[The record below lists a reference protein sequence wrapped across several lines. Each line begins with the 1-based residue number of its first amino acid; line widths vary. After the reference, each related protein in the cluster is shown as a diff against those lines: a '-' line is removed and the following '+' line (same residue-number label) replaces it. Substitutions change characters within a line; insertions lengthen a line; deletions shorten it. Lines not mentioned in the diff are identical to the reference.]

1 MFRWFQRLKVSY
13 KLMLISV
20 FFMIPDTVLLCLF
33 LFTINDNIR
42 FAQWEK
48 YGNEYQRPLEE
59 LLDELPQHLLL
70 SQRVSAGDEDS
81 VELLG
86 HSRDRI
92 DRAFESLAAIDARLS
107 DKLQFTDEGL
117 AKRNRE
123 HCRVQN
129 IRQEWNELKA
139 DGHDLDPQAFA
150 EQHLHLIADVRTMI
164 THAGDTSNLILDP
177 DLDSYYLMDV
187 TLLALPQM
195 QDRLAEV
202 MAFGADVARRG
213 VATGDER
220 NQLSVYAAL
229 LQESDLDRVIG
240 STRTAIN
247 EDQNFYGTSESLQR
261 MVPAALDQFTHAAAG
276 FIELTRRL
284 AADETVQIEPDKFSA
299 AGTQARQASLEL
311 WNTADNELDV
321 LLDNRIEHF
330 RFRRAKSLLLTALA
344 FGAAVS
350 FVSFVTRSISGP
362 LKRAKIAAEEA
373 SRAKSQFLANMSH
386 EIRTPMNGI
395 IGMTELALDTN
406 LSGEQREYL
415 QIVKASADA
424 LLTVINDILDFSKIE
439 AGKLVLE
446 SSDFGLV
453 DCLGDA
459 IKSLGVRAHQKGLE
473 LACQITPGV
482 PDGLVGDAGRLR
494 QVVVN
499 LVGNAIKFTELGEI
513 VVRVELNSR
522 TESEAELHFSVHDT
536 GIGIPADKQHAIF
549 RAFEQADGSTTRRFG
564 GTGLGL
570 TISMQLVSLM
580 GGRLWVES
588 EPGEGST
595 FHFTARFGLSKLN
608 TVHAARVTASN
619 LRNLPVLV
627 VDDNAT
633 NRRILVEML
642 TQWSFRPTTVANGR
656 DAISRMEQACKS
668 SQPFPLVLIDA
679 EMPDVDGFAVA
690 ERIRQNSKLAGA
702 TIMMLSSAGQ
712 LGDADRCRQLG
723 VNHFVTKPIKQSDLF
738 DAVMKALA
746 AAASDEQPTDDDRAT
761 APESPDRAPATPPL
775 RILLAED
782 NAVNQRVAA
791 RLLEK
796 RGHSVVVA
804 ENGKEAI
811 DRLAQGSI
819 DLILMDVQMPEMDGL
834 EATAAIRA
842 RESGT
847 ATHTPIIAMTAH
859 AMRGDRERCLEAGMD
874 EYVSKPIQPA
884 ELFKAINTT
893 LGKLAQTRLT
903 VRHSCAGRSCDM
915 PAPEHNRSGKSSARC
930 SAAPHFVSGCAD
942 MGDGSVPNET
952 HESSAALLDEPA
964 LRERVG
970 DDPELL
976 IEIID
981 LFLGETPRLVEAID
995 NAIAERDAN
1004 KVERSAHRLKG
1015 AVGNFG
1021 ARSAA
1026 SAALQLEIVGRSG
1039 DVAGAA
1045 AGCATLKREIEKL
1058 QPVLTALR
1066 SESQRRLGRAIACA
1080 AASPTE

>member
-1 MFRWFQRLKVSY
+1 
-13 KLMLISV
+13 MLISF
-20 FFMIPDTVLLCLF
+20 FFMIPDSVLLCLF
-33 LFTINDNIR
+33 LFSINDNIR

-59 LLDELPQHLLL
+59 LLDQLPQHSLLAR
-70 SQRVSAGDEDS
+70 RVLAGDQQSIDP
-81 VELLG
+81 LG
-86 HSRDRI
+86 ETEARI
-92 DRAFESLAAIDARLS
+92 DAAFADLAAVDARLC

-123 HCRVQN
+123 HCRVRNVQ
-129 IRQEWNELKA
+129 REWNELKDQRQNLTPEA
-139 DGHDLDPQAFA
+139 CT
-150 EQHLHLIADVRTMI
+150 EQHLHLLADVRTMI

-195 QDRLAEV
+195 QDRLAKV
-202 MAFGADVARRG
+202 MAFGEAVASRG
-213 VATGDER
+213 TVTHDER

-229 LQESDLDRVIG
+229 LKESDLDRIVG
-240 STRTAIN
+240 STHTALM
-247 EDQNFYGTSESLQR
+247 EDQNFYGPSESLQR
-261 MVPAALDQFTHAAAG
+261 NVPPLLAEFTQASQE
-276 FIELTRRL
+276 FIDLTQRL
-284 AADETVQIEPDKFSA
+284 AASDGLQTQPEEFLA
-299 AGTQARQASLEL
+299 AGAKARQASFDL
-311 WNTADNELDV
+311 WKTADDQLDV
-321 LLDNRIEHF
+321 LLGSRIAHF
-330 RFRRAKSLLLTALA
+330 RSRRAKSLCLSALA
-344 FGAAVS
+344 FAAAIS
-350 FVSFVTRSISGP
+350 FVSLVTRSISGP
-362 LKRAKIAAEEA
+362 LQRAKVAAEEA

-406 LSGEQREYL
+406 LSAEQREYL

-439 AGKLVLE
+439 AGKLLLD
-446 SSDFGLV
+446 SADFALG

-473 LACQITPGV
+473 LACHIAPDV

-499 LVGNAIKFTELGEI
+499 LVGNAIKFTENGEI
-513 VVRVELNSR
+513 VLRVETRSR
-522 TESEAELHFSVHDT
+522 TANDAELHFAVRDT

-570 TISMQLVSLM
+570 TISTQLVGLM
-580 GGRLWVES
+580 GGRMWVES
-588 EPGEGST
+588 VPGAGST
-595 FHFTARFGLSKLN
+595 FHFTARFGLSKLPTPLTVRVSAN
-608 TVHAARVTASN
+608 T

-633 NRRILVEML
+633 NRRILVDML
-642 TQWSFRPTTVANGR
+642 TQWTMWPAAVENGR
-656 DAISRMEQACKS
+656 NALARLEQACES
-668 SQPFPLVLIDA
+668 NQSFPLVLLDA
-679 EMPDVDGFAVA
+679 QMPDLDGFAVA
-690 ERIRQNSKLAGA
+690 ERIRQNPKLAGA

-723 VNHFVTKPIKQSDLF
+723 VGTYLTKPIKQSDLF
-738 DAVMKALA
+738 DAILTTLA
-746 AAASDEQPTDDDRAT
+746 AASADERLAAARRDEHGA
-761 APESPDRAPATPPL
+761 ESPDNAPATPPL
-775 RILLAED
+775 RILLADD

-811 DRLAQGSI
+811 ERLAQGSI
-819 DLILMDVQMPEMDGL
+819 DLVLMDVQMPEMDGL

-842 RESGT
+842 REAGT
-847 ATHTPIIAMTAH
+847 DAHTPIIAMTAH

-884 ELFKAINTT
+884 ELLKAINAT
-893 LGKLAQTRLT
+893 LGKLAHTRISERQPRVSSACET
-903 VRHSCAGRSCDM
+903 PAQPHGRSRD
-915 PAPEHNRSGKSSARC
+915 ASSSC
-930 SAAPHFVSGCAD
+930 SAEARAERL
-942 MGDGSVPNET
+942 GDGSGDSVLTEAGA
-952 HESSAALLDEPA
+952 SAADLLDEAA
-964 LRERVG
+964 LRDRVG

-976 IEIID
+976 IEIIS
-981 LFLGETPRLVEAID
+981 LFLDETPQLIAAID
-995 NAIAERDAN
+995 DAIARGDAT
-1004 KVERSAHRLKG
+1004 KVERTAHRLKG

-1021 ARSAA
+1021 ARAAA
-1026 SAALQLEIVGRSG
+1026 SAASQLEVLGRGG
-1039 DVAGAA
+1039 DLGRASAGLGA
-1045 AGCATLKREIEKL
+1045 LKREL
-1058 QPVLTALR
+1058 QQLEPALTALR
-1066 SESQRRLGRAIACA
+1066 AESNARAGRASEGPA
-1080 AASPTE
+1080 ATATETLSVA